1 MITWLGVLQN
11 LMQNVAVKKKTTP
24 LVFRIVS
31 HKVYASQQAK
41 IETAKNM
48 LNDNLDIHTI
58 LKYTDLSVED
68 IKSLAK

>member
-1 MITWLGVLQN
+1 MAWGF
-11 LMQNVAVKKKTTP
+11 AEFDAERRGKKEDYFAG
-24 LVFRIVS
+24 LSDGIS
-31 HKVYASQQAK
+31 QSIYQGSQQAK

>member
-1 MITWLGVLQN
+1 MAWGF
-11 LMQNVAVKKKTTP
+11 AEFDAERRDKKEDNFAG
-24 LVFRIVS
+24 LSDGIS
-31 HKVYASQQAK
+31 QSIYQGSQQAK

>member
-1 MITWLGVLQN
+1 MAWGF
-11 LMQNVAVKKKTTP
+11 AEFDAERRGKKEDYSAG
-24 LVFRIVS
+24 LSDGIS
-31 HKVYASQQAK
+31 QGSQQAK

>member
-1 MITWLGVLQN
+1 MGFAEFDTERRS
-11 LMQNVAVKKKTTP
+11 KKEDYSAG
-24 LVFRIVS
+24 LSDGIS
-31 HKVYASQQAK
+31 QGISQGSQQAK